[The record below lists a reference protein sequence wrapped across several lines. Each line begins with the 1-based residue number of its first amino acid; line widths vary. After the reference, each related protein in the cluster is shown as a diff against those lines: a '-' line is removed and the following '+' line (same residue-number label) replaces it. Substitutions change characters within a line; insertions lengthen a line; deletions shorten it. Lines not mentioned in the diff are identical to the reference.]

1 MLILQ
6 VDGKPV
12 KTVAEVQIA
21 FDKSSLAKGYL
32 LQVRSPQGGTMYV
45 LVKSPTR

>member
-6 VDGKPV
+6 VDGRQV
-12 KTVAEVQIA
+12 KTVADVQTA

-32 LQVRSPQGGTMYV
+32 LQVRTPQGGTMYV
-45 LVKSPTR
+45 LVKATR